1 MVNSTRIQFNKE
13 TSAKQFNK
21 ERIVFS
27 RNGAET
33 TKYPHAREYLS
44 QKAQLIQKINSV
56 LR

>member
-13 TSAKQFNK
+13 TIAKQFNK